1 MNIKEIMTSDVE
13 MCTTETPIL
22 EVAAQMRTLNVG
34 SIPVTENEKLVGII
48 TDRDIVLRGVADRL
62 SLDTPVEKILSK
74 HMITGTPD
82 MDIEEAAELMSSK
95 QIRRLPIVENERLVG
110 IVSLGDIA
118 VKNSSSHLAGE
129 AIEDI
134 SKPTELN

>member
-1 MNIKEIMTSDVE
+1 MNVREIMTADVE

-22 EVAAQMRTLNVG
+22 EVAAKMRTHDVG
-34 SIPVTENEKLVGII
+34 SIPITENGQLVGII
-48 TDRDIVLRGVADRL
+48 TDRDIVTRAVADSL
-62 SLDTPVEKILSK
+62 SLDTPVGKILSK
-74 HMITGTPD
+74 HMITGKPD
-82 MDIEEAAELMSSK
+82 MGIDEAAELMSSK
-95 QIRRLPIVENERLVG
+95 QIRRLPIVENDRVVG
-110 IVSLGDIA
+110 IVALGDIA